1 MGRAYMNG
9 CPKDVFANMA
19 LSKLYY
25 LHRWYTINDK
35 VFEKMH
41 SYELSDR
48 LLQPTDPYYPTPN
61 RMKPKGH
68 QCMIQYFCRPEIF
81 EKYDMDDY
89 FIRHP
94 SYAHD
99 FSVEYPNE
107 FVKQD

>member
-1 MGRAYMNG
+1 
-9 CPKDVFANMA
+9 
-19 LSKLYY
+19 
-25 LHRWYTINDK
+25 
-35 VFEKMH
+35 MH

-48 LLQPTDPYYPTPN
+48 LLQPTDWSYPTPN

-107 FVKQD
+107 FVKAMHHFAVAGYESDSDSEVYESDTDMDNDA